1 MEFGEGLKKI
11 FLAGVG
17 AVATTAET
25 TKDIVDKLVEK
36 GELTVEQGKVF
47 NEELKN
53 NAKKKMQER
62 ANVKSAKNFESA
74 YSSVESMSEEEL
86 EKLKAH
92 IEEVADAKAEDAE
105 EDEDIE
111 EGIFDDEQET
121 EE

>member
-111 EGIFDDEQET
+111 EGIFDYEQET

>member
-47 NEELKN
+47 NEELKS
-53 NAKKKMQER
+53 MILER
-62 ANVKSAKNFESA
+62 SN
-74 YSSVESMSEEEL
+74 Y
-86 EKLKAH
+86 H
-92 IEEVADAKAEDAE
+92 
-105 EDEDIE
+105 
-111 EGIFDDEQET
+111 DEQET

>member
-17 AVATTAET
+17 AIATTAET

-74 YSSVESMSEEEL
+74 YSSVESMSDEEL

-92 IEEVADAKAEDAE
+92 IEEVANAKAEDEEADVE
-105 EDEDIE
+105 ED
-111 EGIFDDEQET
+111 IFDEQET